1 MHTKTKGCEYMHKKW
16 KAYFSDINRAHKIF
30 VATVFM
36 FLFLALE
43 TIFSCT
49 VATYSQGHM
58 VFYIE
63 LSITKVLGVFIY
75 LSTAVLVASAV
86 RYKYLLIPDFF
97 LLITKLYIAANA
109 FATLFNATESFDL
122 TTAETAIESLLFSLF
137 LATMILGK
145 LLGHHPLLTS
155 RSPFIGLW
163 TLLLC
168 FPFTLGFEITKL
180 LFALETPN
188 PQTPVIVFNFI
199 KRTVH
204 EIVLDIPYALL
215 IITMYFVPEK
225 TFKAFRHH

>member
-1 MHTKTKGCEYMHKKW
+1 MHQKW
-16 KAYFSDINRAHKIF
+16 ETYFSDTKRAHKIF

-58 VFYIE
+58 IFYIE
-63 LSITKVLGVFIY
+63 LSITKILGVFIY

-97 LLITKLYIAANA
+97 LLIIKLYVAINA
-109 FATLFNATESFDL
+109 FSTLFNSSDGFDPI
-122 TTAETAIESLLFSLF
+122 TAETAIESLLFSLF

-145 LLGHHPLLTS
+145 VFGHHPLLTS
-155 RSPFIGLW
+155 HSPFIGLW
-163 TLLLC
+163 ALFLC

-180 LFALETPN
+180 LFALEAPN
-188 PQTPVIVFNFI
+188 PQTPVIIFNFI
-199 KRTVH
+199 KRTLH

-215 IITMYFVPEK
+215 IITIYFVPEK

>member
-1 MHTKTKGCEYMHKKW
+1 MHKKW
-16 KAYFSDINRAHKIF
+16 EVYFSDTGHAHKIF

-58 VFYIE
+58 IFHIE
-63 LSITKVLGVFIY
+63 LSITKILGVFIY

-97 LLITKLYIAANA
+97 LLIIKLYITADA
-109 FATLFNATESFDL
+109 FTTLLSTTDGFDPII
-122 TTAETAIESLLFSLF
+122 AETAVESLLFSLF

-145 LLGHHPLLTS
+145 LLRHHPLLTS

-163 TLLLC
+163 ALFLC

-180 LFALETPN
+180 LFALDAPN
-188 PQTPVIVFNFI
+188 PQPPVILFNFI

-225 TFKAFRHH
+225 TFKAFRRH